1 MREKQRSKGW
11 ITTKASLL
19 ALAHPSQAT
28 ACSCFPL
35 PFSPSPP
42 SSILLLLLHVAI
54 SRLGCR
60 SEDYSVEVNIGSKSG
75 TNQKGNLRMKEKQQ
89 EQEVEK
95 LDPNNHLAPLAIAE
109 QQQQLKPFQPPWTP
123 SSRDASPSGQ
133 KIATNM
139 TRSF

>member
-1 MREKQRSKGW
+1 
-11 ITTKASLL
+11 
-19 ALAHPSQAT
+19 
-28 ACSCFPL
+28 
-35 PFSPSPP
+35 
-42 SSILLLLLHVAI
+42 
-54 SRLGCR
+54 
-60 SEDYSVEVNIGSKSG
+60 
-75 TNQKGNLRMKEKQQ
+75 MKEKQQ